1 MRSHLGLLASGLLA
15 LCSLSPQPG
24 LAQRDRP
31 TDRPMVRPDA
41 TQLRPPPGG
50 TMEQVLRG
58 DQVFHGEVAR
68 GQCSVCHGV
77 DAKGT
82 GNGNDLTVGMWI
94 WSDGSLKMLKATIQH
109 NMAIAPGMD
118 GELQPAD
125 VDAVAA
131 YVWAIG
137 HQAR

>member
-1 MRSHLGLLASGLLA
+1 MRSHRGFLASALLA
-15 LCSLSPQPG
+15 LCALTPQPG
-24 LAQRDRP
+24 RAQLDRP
-31 TDRPMVRPDA
+31 TERPMVRPDP
-41 TQLRPPPGG
+41 TRLRPPPGG
-50 TMEQVLRG
+50 TMEQVLWG
-58 DQVFHGEVAR
+58 DRVFHGEVAS
-68 GQCSVCHGV
+68 GKCSICHGV